1 MLSTST
7 SGCSLDRPGTSEEA
21 RTLRAELVGRAREIV
36 PVLARN
42 AARTEEQRRVVEEN
56 ITLIDEAGLYSIMR
70 PKRLGG
76 LETDIRT
83 KLEVSRELARGC
95 GSTAWASTLMN
106 VCAFFAGLF
115 PDQAQRDVWE
125 GSPDNRIAGVLAPSA
140 GATRIDG
147 GYRVTGSWGWA
158 SGCLH
163 AQWAVVGFP
172 VPDDRG
178 EIVDQGLALVP
189 MSDLTIEDT
198 WYVAGM
204 RGTGSNTLVARDI
217 VIPEHRVISIPAA
230 IGGRYA
236 TEHTDEALYRSA
248 FVPVAAI
255 VLAGPQLGLAQ
266 AALDL
271 VIEKAPKRSVSYTF
285 YDTQTE
291 APTVQLAV
299 AKAASLV
306 DAAHLFAYRAAA
318 DIDQAA
324 VDGDV
329 PRLRRAGPGSHG
341 HRGRHRERPRGH
353 PRADL
358 GARSG
363 LVRRG
368 QPAAADLARL
378 RGRLPPRGDQPGH
391 LLRGLRPGSARPHR
405 RRHRSRLEKR
415 HSMRIA
421 NLDGR
426 LVLLEPGTD
435 PDEPR
440 GIDAERAGWSDAD
453 PQAVY
458 GRWAEFREWA
468 ATASFADAVPVDVA
482 ALGPVTPRPPQVFGI
497 GLNYRDHAAESG
509 FALPT
514 DPVVFTKYPSS
525 FTGPAGDIRLSPG
538 QRRLGGRARRRDRRA
553 AATGSPRP
561 TAGTTSPGSPSAR
574 TSPTVPPSSRLHPRS
589 SGWGSPSPASPPS
602 ARPWSPPTSWAATV
616 STPTT
621 SSWGA
626 WSTARA
632 SRRAAPRP

>member
-1 MLSTST
+1 MVSTPM
-7 SGCSLDRPGTSEEA
+7 SGCSLDRPGTSDEA
-21 RTLRAELVGRAREIV
+21 RALRAELVGRAREIV

-56 ITLIDEAGLYSIMR
+56 ISLIDEAGLYSIMK

-95 GSTAWASTLMN
+95 GSTAWVSTLMN
-106 VCAFFAGLF
+106 VCSFFAGLF

-125 GSPDNRIAGVLAPSA
+125 VSGERSDGGSGSPGNRIAGVLAPSA
-140 GATRIDG
+140 EATRIDG

-189 MSDLTIEDT
+189 MTDLTIEDT

-204 RGTGSNTLVARDI
+204 RGTGSNTLVAKDI

-248 FVPVAAI
+248 FVPVAAV

-324 VDGDV
+324 ADGTYPDYAA
-329 PRLRRAGPGSHG
+329 RARVRMDTGAAIENAREAIRVLISAHGAGSFAESSPLQ
-341 HRGRHRERPRGH
+341 RIWRDSEVASRH
-353 PRADL
+353 AVI
-358 GARSG
+358 S
-363 LVRRG
+363 
-368 QPAAADLARL
+368 PAI
-378 RGRLPPRGDQPGH
+378 
-391 LLRGLRPGSARPHR
+391 S
-405 RRHRSRLEKR
+405 SE
-415 HSMRIA
+415 
-421 NLDGR
+421 
-426 LVLLEPGTD
+426 
-435 PDEPR
+435 
-440 GIDAERAGWSDAD
+440 
-453 PQAVY
+453 VY
-458 GRWAEFREWA
+458 GRALLGLTDGV
-468 ATASFADAVPVDVA
+468 TALV
-482 ALGPVTPRPPQVFGI
+482 
-497 GLNYRDHAAESG
+497 
-509 FALPT
+509 
-514 DPVVFTKYPSS
+514 
-525 FTGPAGDIRLSPG
+525 
-538 QRRLGGRARRRDRRA
+538 
-553 AATGSPRP
+553 
-561 TAGTTSPGSPSAR
+561 
-574 TSPTVPPSSRLHPRS
+574 
-589 SGWGSPSPASPPS
+589 
-602 ARPWSPPTSWAATV
+602 
-616 STPTT
+616 
-621 SSWGA
+621 
-626 WSTARA
+626 
-632 SRRAAPRP
+632 

>member
-1 MLSTST
+1 
-7 SGCSLDRPGTSEEA
+7 
-21 RTLRAELVGRAREIV
+21 
-36 PVLARN
+36 
-42 AARTEEQRRVVEEN
+42 
-56 ITLIDEAGLYSIMR
+56 
-70 PKRLGG
+70 
-76 LETDIRT
+76 
-83 KLEVSRELARGC
+83 
-95 GSTAWASTLMN
+95 MN

-125 GSPDNRIAGVLAPSA
+125 GSPGNRIAGVLAPSA
-140 GATRIDG
+140 EATRIDG

-324 VDGDV
+324 ADGVYPDYAA
-329 PRLRRAGPGSHG
+329 RARVRMDTGAAIENAREAIRVLISAHGAGSFAEASPLQ
-341 HRGRHRERPRGH
+341 RIWRDSEVASRH
-353 PRADL
+353 AVI
-358 GARSG
+358 S
-363 LVRRG
+363 
-368 QPAAADLARL
+368 PAI
-378 RGRLPPRGDQPGH
+378 
-391 LLRGLRPGSARPHR
+391 S
-405 RRHRSRLEKR
+405 SE
-415 HSMRIA
+415 
-421 NLDGR
+421 
-426 LVLLEPGTD
+426 
-435 PDEPR
+435 
-440 GIDAERAGWSDAD
+440 
-453 PQAVY
+453 VY
-458 GRWAEFREWA
+458 GRALLGLTDGV
-468 ATASFADAVPVDVA
+468 TALV
-482 ALGPVTPRPPQVFGI
+482 
-497 GLNYRDHAAESG
+497 
-509 FALPT
+509 
-514 DPVVFTKYPSS
+514 
-525 FTGPAGDIRLSPG
+525 
-538 QRRLGGRARRRDRRA
+538 
-553 AATGSPRP
+553 
-561 TAGTTSPGSPSAR
+561 
-574 TSPTVPPSSRLHPRS
+574 
-589 SGWGSPSPASPPS
+589 
-602 ARPWSPPTSWAATV
+602 
-616 STPTT
+616 
-621 SSWGA
+621 
-626 WSTARA
+626 
-632 SRRAAPRP
+632 